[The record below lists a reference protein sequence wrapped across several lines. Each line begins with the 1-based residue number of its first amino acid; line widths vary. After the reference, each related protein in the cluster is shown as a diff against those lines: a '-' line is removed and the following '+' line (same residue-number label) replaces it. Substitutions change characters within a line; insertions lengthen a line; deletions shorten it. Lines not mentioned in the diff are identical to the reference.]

1 MKIINNIEFKEKR
14 NIIKEFTRE
23 HKYISYILIFVII
36 FMIIFNVLNAIVI
49 PSKADVA
56 DMCEKHLRISTD
68 FTNLTRF
75 DNASSKVLENGD
87 TLVTVKTNFY
97 KIIAR
102 YDSNNIL
109 IGHLEEVF
117 TIPFW
122 PYIVYV
128 VSFVISYIF
137 CCIIISI
144 LKKNGYFRKLN

>member
-1 MKIINNIEFKEKR
+1 
-14 NIIKEFTRE
+14 
-23 HKYISYILIFVII
+23 
-36 FMIIFNVLNAIVI
+36 MIIFNVLNAIVI
-49 PSKADVA
+49 PSKAEVA